1 MQESVFK
8 LLIIVLGRVQACRTK
23 SHQVDRRHWSNA
35 QHGPDDDCMPSGIN
49 ALTMLS
55 LVSHSMLNSVKRF
68 QGPLTLIG
76 QPGAA
81 GIAALAGGHQGLL
94 SASPQTAMAS
104 PALQHPGSPALLA
117 PQFFVPPAPFMQYPP
132 GMFSKEFFLSSLQ
145 NYQFTVEYKR
155 KCFSCRL
162 RKLSFL
168 PRNHDASFSKTR

>member
-8 LLIIVLGRVQACRTK
+8 LLIIIIGRVQACRTE

-35 QHGPDDDCMPSGIN
+35 QHGPHDDCLPSGIN
-49 ALTMLS
+49 ALSQCS
-55 LVSHSMLNSVKRF
+55 LWSPIPGWTPSRF

-104 PALQHPGSPALLA
+104 PALQHPGSPALPA